1 MDTRV
6 VTIKDVAQ
14 YVGVSVSTVSRVL
27 NHSSYVSPETER
39 LVLKAIDE
47 LHFAP
52 SQIARG
58 FVNKKTSTIGLII
71 PDVSNPFFSDVARGV
86 EDCAIVD
93 GFATILCNSDWR
105 SEREVMYL
113 DLLRGRWVEGVIVVG
128 SRSSAVELARTI
140 RNVPYVLVE
149 RLMVGSG
156 ATVWTD
162 NRRGGALAT
171 SHLYDIGCRT
181 FAYISGPPDSPS
193 ATERRKG
200 FLDVMLRE
208 SVTSYEIFEGDYRF
222 QSGMDIGQRIFAG
235 SQIPDGIFAANDLM
249 AIGVMQ
255 AAAHAGIRIPE
266 DLAVVGY
273 DNISPADYTS
283 PSLTTIDQPGYEM
296 GRAAFSIL
304 LKHLREPDTT
314 LDEQIEFQP
323 RLVIRNSTRRPA
335 RPKQEG
341 AAVAASG

>member
-1 MDTRV
+1 MEKRV

-14 YVGVSVSTVSRVL
+14 RVGVSVSTVSRVL
-27 NHSSYVSPETER
+27 NHSSYVSPETEQ
-39 LVLKAIDE
+39 LVLKAIEE

-86 EDCAIVD
+86 EDFAIGD

-105 SEREVMYL
+105 SERESMYL
-113 DLLRGRWVEGVIVVG
+113 DLLRGRWVEGVIIVG
-128 SRSSAVELARTI
+128 SRSSAGDLARAVGS
-140 RNVPYVLVE
+140 VPYVLVE

-156 ATVWTD
+156 PSVWTD

-171 SHLYDIGCRT
+171 SHLYEMGCRT
-181 FAYISGPPDSPS
+181 FAHISGPPDSPS

-200 FLDVMLRE
+200 FLDVMRRE
-208 SVTSYEIFEGDYRF
+208 SVTSYEVFEGDYRV
-222 QSGMDIGQRIFAG
+222 QSGLEIGQRIFASG
-235 SQIPDGIFAANDLM
+235 KAPDGIFAANDLM

-255 AAAHAGIRIPE
+255 AAAQAGVRIPE
-266 DLAVVGY
+266 DVAVVGY
-273 DNISPADYTS
+273 DNIATADYTS

-296 GRAAFSIL
+296 GRVAFSIL
-304 LKHLREPDTT
+304 LKRLRDPHAAT
-314 LDEQIEFQP
+314 DEQIEFEP
-323 RLVIRNSTRRPA
+323 RLIARNSTRRPT
-335 RPKQEG
+335 
-341 AAVAASG
+341 